1 MDSSTWCSFDHPP
14 PNDFVAN
21 FSPTVELPMR
31 SLFLCCALVAP
42 LSGLSYAQT
51 TSDIVPV
58 DQRNHDFG
66 DVTKSSKSEHKVTI
80 RNPYKSDMR
89 INGVRASCGCTTPI
103 LESQVVRPG
112 ESTSL
117 IAHFNTD
124 RFTGDKKAT
133 LTVSIASPI
142 FTELQL
148 NVKGYIRS
156 DVVVSPGEA
165 AFGSIPETTDKKLTL
180 NIDYAGR
187 SDWKILDIVS
197 PFGFVKAN
205 ATEVSRGNGRV
216 RYTIDVAVDGSA
228 PEGFIENQL
237 IIQTN
242 DQRRKTFPIA
252 FSASIDKPLKASPP
266 SLALGT
272 IKPNEPI
279 QQRLTLTAKS
289 DFKILEIS
297 SPNAEVR
304 CDLPESPK
312 RVHMLNLVITPKPGE
327 GFNGE
332 IKGKILL
339 QTDAKTDKPLEI
351 PLSFTFETEKLAT
364 VNPAPL

>member
-1 MDSSTWCSFDHPP
+1 
-14 PNDFVAN
+14 
-21 FSPTVELPMR
+21 MR
-31 SLFLCCALVAP
+31 SLFICCALVAP

-58 DQRNHDFG
+58 DKRNHDFG
-66 DVTKSSKSEHKVTI
+66 DVTKSSKSEHKFTI

-112 ESTSL
+112 ESTTL

-133 LTVSIASPI
+133 LTVSIAAPI

-187 SDWKILDIVS
+187 PDWKILDIVS
-197 PFGFVKAN
+197 PFSFVKAN
-205 ATEVSRGNGRV
+205 ATEVSRANSRV
-216 RYTIDVAVDGSA
+216 RYTLDVTIDGSA
-228 PEGFIENQL
+228 PEGFVENQL
-237 IIQTN
+237 IIHTN

-252 FSASIDKPLKASPP
+252 FSASIDKPLKASPS

-289 DFKILEIS
+289 EFKILEIS
-297 SPNAEVR
+297 SPNAEIR
-304 CDLPESPK
+304 CELTDSPK
-312 RVHMLNLVITPKPGE
+312 RVHMLNLVITPKPGDSL
-327 GFNGE
+327 NGE
-332 IKGKILL
+332 IKGKVLL
-339 QTDAKTDKPLEI
+339 KTDAKTDTPLEI
-351 PLSFTFETEKLAT
+351 PLSFTFESEKLAN